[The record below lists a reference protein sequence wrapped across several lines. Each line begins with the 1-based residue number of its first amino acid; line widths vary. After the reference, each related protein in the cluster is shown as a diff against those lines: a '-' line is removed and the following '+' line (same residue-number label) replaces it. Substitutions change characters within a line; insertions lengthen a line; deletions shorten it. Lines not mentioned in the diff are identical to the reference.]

1 MTYSD
6 IRSSSSISTFY
17 DDIEN
22 LNWKVEK
29 TRKSFA
35 WIMKEYF
42 TIYKTV
48 ETTMRDVD
56 VLEKS
61 LTFHAIKTRL
71 HTILSNINTRFE
83 QNSSDISAAWRI
95 KILSKII
102 HKINNNAIK
111 YKRKRREFNEDVQ
124 SNSKQKK
131 FESESTSNRR
141 EFTRETIT
149 QDLISCIVF
158 EDKIML
164 AQQSFNKEL
173 IVFFCDTIE
182 LMSQKK
188 SLEKIIVENL
198 DFDKWKSILQEDDVI
213 TRIYDKI
220 MYISSDDSL
229 KIRNDRNLRATLN
242 EMHFRDMT
250 RFTFTMMSSTQ
261 SESRRACSI
270 SLRRDC

>member
-1 MTYSD
+1 MSHSD
-6 IRSSSSISTFY
+6 VKSSSFISTFY

-22 LNWKVEK
+22 SSWKVEK
-29 TRKSFA
+29 IRKSFTCT
-35 WIMKEYF
+35 MKEYF
-42 TIYKTV
+42 TMYETV

-56 VLEKS
+56 MLEKS
-61 LTFHAIKTRL
+61 LIFHAIKTRL

-83 QNSSDISAAWRI
+83 QNLSDIFAAWRI
-95 KILSKII
+95 KILTKLI

-111 YKRKRREFNEDVQ
+111 HKRKRRELNENVQ

-173 IVFFCDTIE
+173 IVFFCDTVE

-220 MYISSDDSL
+220 IYINNDDSL
-229 KIRNDRNLRATLN
+229 KMRNDRNLRATLN
-242 EMHFRDMT
+242 EMHFKNMT

-261 SESRRACSI
+261 SESRRVCNI

>member
-1 MTYSD
+1 MSHSD
-6 IRSSSSISTFY
+6 VKSSSSISTFY

-22 LNWKVEK
+22 SSWKVEK
-29 TRKSFA
+29 IRKSFTCT
-35 WIMKEYF
+35 MKEYF
-42 TIYKTV
+42 TMYETV

-56 VLEKS
+56 MLEKS
-61 LTFHAIKTRL
+61 LIFHAIKTRL

-83 QNSSDISAAWRI
+83 QNSSNIFAAWRI
-95 KILSKII
+95 KILTKLI
-102 HKINNNAIK
+102 HKINNNTIK
-111 YKRKRREFNEDVQ
+111 HKRKRRKFNEDVQ

-131 FESESTSNRR
+131 FESESTSNQR
-141 EFTRETIT
+141 EFTRETIA
-149 QDLISCIVF
+149 QDFTSYIVF
-158 EDKIML
+158 ENKIML
-164 AQQSFNKEL
+164 AQQSFNKKL
-173 IVFFCDTIE
+173 VVFFCDTVE
-182 LMSQKK
+182 LMNQKK
-188 SLEKIIVENL
+188 SLKKIIVENL
-198 DFDKWKSILQEDDVI
+198 DFDKWKNILQENDVI

-220 MYISSDDSL
+220 MYINSDDSL

>member
-1 MTYSD
+1 MSHSD
-6 IRSSSSISTFY
+6 VRSSSFISTFY
-17 DDIEN
+17 DDIEDSS
-22 LNWKVEK
+22 WKVEK
-29 TRKSFA
+29 IRKSFA
-35 WIMKEYF
+35 CTMKEYF
-42 TIYKTV
+42 TMYEIV

-83 QNSSDISAAWRI
+83 QNSSNIFVTWRI
-95 KILSKII
+95 KILTKLT

-111 YKRKRREFNEDVQ
+111 HKRKRRKFNENVQ

-141 EFTRETIT
+141 KFTRETIT

-158 EDKIML
+158 ENKIML

-188 SLEKIIVENL
+188 SLKKIIVENL